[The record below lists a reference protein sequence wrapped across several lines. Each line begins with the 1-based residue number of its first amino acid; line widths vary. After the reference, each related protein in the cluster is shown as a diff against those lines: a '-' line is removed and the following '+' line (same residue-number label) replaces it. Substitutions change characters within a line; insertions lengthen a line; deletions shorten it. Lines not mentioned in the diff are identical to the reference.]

1 MGDLMAV
8 DMNSQLPLVADPI
21 LNAYVSSLGNAIAG
35 VSDRPDLEY
44 RFYVINSP
52 VVNAFALPGG
62 HIYLSRGLIE
72 QTASGSELAAA
83 LAHEIGH
90 VAERHGVAKMERH
103 LRTGSVVSMLYNVIL
118 GGEPEILR
126 QDALEIGGA
135 LGRLADLG
143 ERHQQFGTKHAQ
155 HLVGC
160 GSRIGQRTENVEQRL
175 DAELL
180 AHDIGALDE
189 GGHLVQRV
197 AAAHA
202 LAAHAAVGG
211 DDEPLGR
218 NVLHRTADVL
228 GHVFLALDLQRVMV
242 DDADRDLHVRDALA
256 DRLEIHAVGAHRL
269 ERDDVRVHFVQD
281 VERGLVGLKLGE
293 HALLRGVAPAR
304 VAPHLGLVAQ
314 AAHRV
319 VEHLEHELGVDDLVD
334 DAVVLGLGRGEP
346 AVALGVGLD
355 LFVGAYAGFCV
366 EEFVDFVGGIFL
378 VDFKDDDIR

>member
-135 LGRLADLG
+135 LWAANHSRRAERQADARAITYLQRAGLEPEAMVNLLGTLAEAHPHDSTTALTSWFSS
-143 ERHQQFGTKHAQ
+143 HPLT
-155 HLVGC
+155 
-160 GSRIGQRTENVEQRL
+160 VERL
-175 DAELL
+175 DEARRAIREEE
-180 AHDIGALDE
+180 AASARPADGP
-189 GGHLVQRV
+189 V
-197 AAAHA
+197 AG
-202 LAAHAAVGG
+202 LS
-211 DDEPLGR
+211 EY
-218 NVLHRTADVL
+218 
-228 GHVFLALDLQRVMV
+228 
-242 DDADRDLHVRDALA
+242 
-256 DRLEIHAVGAHRL
+256 L
-269 ERDDVRVHFVQD
+269 ERYPLF
-281 VERGLVGLKLGE
+281 
-293 HALLRGVAPAR
+293 LRRLREAP
-304 VAPHLGLVAQ
+304 P
-314 AAHRV
+314 
-319 VEHLEHELGVDDLVD
+319 
-334 DAVVLGLGRGEP
+334 P
-346 AVALGVGLD
+346 
-355 LFVGAYAGFCV
+355 GFRP
-366 EEFVDFVGGIFL
+366 L
-378 VDFKDDDIR
+378 P